1 MTILTADLNFS
12 LPFTNPVIIFSVVLF
27 MILFAPLLFNKI
39 KVPHIIGLILAG
51 MIIGP
56 YGFNLLSR
64 DSSIVLFGT
73 VGLLYIMFL
82 AGLEIDIEEFKK
94 NSLKSFLL
102 GIYAFIIPITL
113 GFLVSYYF
121 LGYPLLTSILLGST
135 FASHTLVTY
144 PIVSKYGLTN
154 NRSVAITVGATM
166 VTDILTLL
174 VLAVIVGMSQ
184 GTVNSAFWIKL
195 SISVVIASAIIIF
208 VFPLIARWFFKNIS
222 DGVSQFI
229 FVLAMVF
236 TGGVLAE
243 VVGIEAIIGA
253 FLAGLALNRFIPHNS
268 ALMNRISFVGNA
280 IFIPFF
286 LGGVGMLVNIKV
298 AFSSVQT
305 IKVALVMV
313 FGALLGKYLSCLL
326 AEKTFKLTRAEGQM
340 VFGLSIAQAA
350 ATLAAVLVG
359 YNVILGETPAGEP
372 IRLLDEN
379 ILNGAILLILVSCT
393 VSSFLVERASKKLV
407 AEEGL
412 QEYENSTESD
422 NKTLIAI
429 NNPGMINS
437 LVELGIM
444 LTQKR
449 NNEKL
454 LALNVL
460 EAEKGEGE
468 NRKASEKMLNAV
480 VNLGAGSDV
489 QIQPITRFDANVANG
504 ILYTSREHK
513 ITDIILGVTLPN
525 NTLKRK
531 PGETTAGILANTEE
545 TVFAYNP
552 TQPFNTLKKII
563 VVVNKKAELE
573 EGFSHWVKKLFILSK
588 ESGLP
593 LIFYAGKSSE
603 AGITNINNSLP
614 KPLSITFNSFEDWDD
629 FLIISRDV
637 SSNDLLVIIS
647 SRPGHISYYDKLEKI
662 PQYLIRY
669 FQKNSNIV
677 IYPQQ
682 AMTHSKLGEL
692 YEEEDHTLIDLF
704 SEGRKVAEKAGH
716 FFNIFRKGKHKES
729 DESQDY

>member
-27 MILFAPLLFNKI
+27 IILFAPLLFNKI

-154 NRSVAITVGATM
+154 NRSVAITIGATM

-184 GTVNSAFWIKL
+184 GTVNAAFWIKL
-195 SISVVIASAIIIF
+195 SISVVVASAIIIF
-208 VFPLIARWFFKNIS
+208 VFPLIAHWFFKNIS
-222 DGVSQFI
+222 DGISQFT

-243 VVGIEAIIGA
+243 VAGIEAIIGA

-286 LGGVGMLVNIKV
+286 LGGVGMLVNVKA

-305 IKVALVMV
+305 IKVALVMIG
-313 FGALLGKYLSCLL
+313 GALLGKYLSCLL
-326 AEKTFKLTRAEGQM
+326 AEKTFKLTRTEGQM

-379 ILNGAILLILVSCT
+379 ILNGSIMLILVSCT

-407 AEEGL
+407 AEEGIES
-412 QEYENSTESD
+412 QENKTQST
-422 NKTLIAI
+422 NKTLIAV
-429 NNPGMINS
+429 NNPVMINS

-480 VNLGAGSDV
+480 VNLGAGSDI

-525 NTLKRK
+525 ITLKRK
-531 PGETTAGILANTEE
+531 PGETTARILANTEE

-603 AGITNINNSLP
+603 TGIANINNSLP
-614 KPLSITFNSFEDWDD
+614 KPLSITFNGFEDWDD

-647 SRPGHISYYDKLEKI
+647 SRSGHISYYDKLEKI

-716 FFNIFRKGKHKES
+716 FFNIFRKGKPKES
-729 DESQDY
+729 DESQD